1 MHDFES
7 RGCAL
12 RAILRRAPQAFVLT
26 AGVLGGSAA
35 WAQQAPAPEA
45 ASEAAPAAAA
55 ASDGRRVN
63 INEYIVRGNTV
74 LEARDIERAVYP
86 YLGPDRT
93 LADIESAR
101 EALQTIYQERGYQS
115 VYVDLPEQQ
124 VADGIVF
131 LQVSETKVGR
141 VRVVGAQHYSPLAI
155 RDEVP
160 ALQEGQVP
168 NFNRAQAELTSL
180 NKGASRQVVPL
191 VKEGRMPGTMDVDL
205 KVEDKSPWHAS
216 MGLNNDYSADT
227 SRLRSTA
234 SLGYDNL
241 WQLGHSVSL
250 TFFTAPQETDNAKVW
265 SGSYSM
271 PLSSR
276 WGLQF
281 SGYKS
286 DSNVATIGGTN
297 VLGKGYSFGLSAIY
311 TMEPQ
316 GDWSNSLS
324 VGLDYKKFDESTR
337 FGANEDQIPIKYLPF
352 TLGYNGYR
360 YSESSQSSVG
370 LSIVGASGSFFNQ
383 GSDWKEFDDK
393 RYQASPSFA
402 LLRGDGTHTQNL
414 FGDWQLGLRGSFQL
428 ASGALVSNEQFSAGG
443 ATSVR
448 GYLAAER
455 TGDDGVLGSVEW
467 RTPSLARWL
476 GANVNE
482 WRFYAFADA
491 ATLRL
496 RDPLP
501 EQDSSFSLA
510 SVGLGT
516 RLQVLDWLS
525 GSLDWGY
532 PLKDGPNTRKHDP
545 RLNFSVRASF

>member
-7 RGCAL
+7 RGRAL
-12 RAILRRAPQAFVLT
+12 RAILRRAPQALVLIV
-26 AGVLGGSAA
+26 AMNAA
-35 WAQQAPAPEA
+35 WAQGA
-45 ASEAAPAAAA
+45 AGADATS
-55 ASDGRRVN
+55 GRRVN

-86 YLGPDRT
+86 YLGPDRS

-101 EALQTIYQERGYQS
+101 EALQTIYQDKGYQS

-155 RDEVP
+155 RDDVP

-168 NFNRAQAELTSL
+168 NFNRAQAELTQL

-191 VKEGRMPGTMDVDL
+191 VKEGRIPGTMDVDL

-216 MGLNNDYSADT
+216 LGLNNDYSADT

-271 PLSSR
+271 PLTPR

-311 TMEPQ
+311 TMDPQ

-324 VGLDYKKFDESTR
+324 IGLDYKKFDESTR
-337 FGANEDQIPIKYLPF
+337 FGDNEDQIPIKYLPF
-352 TLGYNGYR
+352 TLAYNGYR
-360 YSESSQSSVG
+360 YSESSQSSLG
-370 LSIVGASGSFFNQ
+370 LSVVGASGSFFNQ
-383 GSDWKEFDDK
+383 GSDWQEFDDK

-455 TGDDGVLGSVEW
+455 TGDDGVLASVEW

-501 EQDSSFSLA
+501 EQDASYSLA
-510 SVGLGT
+510 SLGLGT

-545 RLNFSVRASF
+545 RLNFSVRANF

>member
-7 RGCAL
+7 RSSAL
-12 RAILRRAPQAFVLT
+12 RAVMRRAPQAIVLT
-26 AGVLGGSAA
+26 LAINAA
-35 WAQQAPAPEA
+35 WAQSVPAQDA
-45 ASEAAPAAAA
+45 ASTAAPAAADA
-55 ASDGRRVN
+55 RRVN

-93 LADIESAR
+93 LADIEAAR

-160 ALQEGQVP
+160 ALKEGEVP
-168 NFNRAQAELTSL
+168 NFNQAQAELTDL
-180 NKGASRQVVPL
+180 NKSASRQVVPL
-191 VKEGRMPGTMDVDL
+191 VKEGRLPGTMDVDL

-216 MGLNNDYSADT
+216 LGLNNDYSADT
-227 SRLRSTA
+227 TRLRSTA

-250 TFFTAPQETDNAKVW
+250 TFFTAPQDTDNAKVW

-271 PLSSR
+271 PLTNR
-276 WGLQF
+276 WSLQF

-297 VLGKGYSFGLSAIY
+297 VLGKGHSFGVSATY
-311 TMEPQ
+311 AMDPL
-316 GDWSNSLS
+316 GAWNNSLS
-324 VGLDYKKFDESTR
+324 IGLDYKNFDEATR
-337 FGANEDQIPIKYLPF
+337 FGDNEDQIPIKYLPF
-352 TLGYNGYR
+352 TLAYNGYR
-360 YSESSQSSVG
+360 YTESSQSSVG

-383 GSDWKEFDDK
+383 GSDWQDFDNK
-393 RYQASPSFA
+393 RYMASPSFA
-402 LLRGDGTHTQNL
+402 LLRGDGTHTQSL

-443 ATSVR
+443 MTSVR

-455 TGDDGVLGSVEW
+455 TGDDGLLGSVEW

-476 GANVNE
+476 GSNVNE

-501 EQDSSFSLA
+501 EQDASYSLA
-510 SVGLGT
+510 SVGVGT

-525 GSLDWGY
+525 GSMDWGY

>member
-7 RGCAL
+7 RVGAL
-12 RAILRRAPQAFVLT
+12 RAMMRRAPGAMVLALA
-26 AGVLGGSAA
+26 AGAA
-35 WAQQAPAPEA
+35 WAQP
-45 ASEAAPAAAA
+45 APAADSHA
-55 ASDGRRVN
+55 RRVN

-74 LEARDIERAVYP
+74 LDARDIEKAVYP

-101 EALQTIYQERGYQS
+101 EALQTLYQERGYQS

-131 LQVSETKVGR
+131 LQVAETKVGR
-141 VRVVGAQHYSPLAI
+141 VRVVGAKHYSPLTI

-160 ALQEGQVP
+160 ALQEGAVP
-168 NFNRAQAELTSL
+168 NFNQAQAQLTDL

-191 VKEGRMPGTMDVDL
+191 VKEGRVPGTMDVDL
-205 KVEDKSPWHAS
+205 KVEDKNPWHAS
-216 MGLNNDYSADT
+216 LGLNNDYSADT
-227 SRLRSTA
+227 TRLRSTA

-265 SGSYSM
+265 SGSYSI
-271 PLSSR
+271 PLDKQWS
-276 WGLQF
+276 LQF
-281 SGYKS
+281 TGYKS

-297 VLGKGYSFGLSAIY
+297 VLGKGYSFGMSAIY
-311 TMEPQ
+311 TLAPQ
-316 GDWSNSLS
+316 GDWYNSLS
-324 VGLDYKKFDESTR
+324 VGLDYKKFDETTR
-337 FGANEDQIPIKYLPF
+337 FGNNEDRIPLKYLPF
-352 TLGYNGYR
+352 TFSYNGYR
-360 YSESSQSSVG
+360 YSESSQSSLG
-370 LSIVGASGSFFNQ
+370 LSVVGASRSFFGM

-393 RYQASPSFA
+393 RYRASPSFA

-414 FGDWQLGLRGSFQL
+414 FGDWQLGLRAGFQL
-428 ASGALVSNEQFSAGG
+428 SSGALVSNEQFSAGG
-443 ATSVR
+443 STSVR

-455 TGDDGVLGSVEW
+455 TGDDGFLGSVEW

-476 GANVNE
+476 GSNVNE

-501 EQDSSFSLA
+501 EQDASYSLA

-532 PLKDGPNTRKHDP
+532 PLKDGPNTKKHDP

>member
-1 MHDFES
+1 MHDFDS
-7 RGCAL
+7 RGSAL
-12 RAILRRAPQAFVLT
+12 RAILRRAPQALVLALAINA
-26 AGVLGGSAA
+26 AG
-35 WAQQAPAPEA
+35 AQGAPGEA
-45 ASEAAPAAAA
+45 AA
-55 ASDGRRVN
+55 RLVN

-101 EALQTIYQERGYQS
+101 EALQTIYQERGFQS

-141 VRVVGAQHYSPLAI
+141 VRVVGAQHYSPLTI

-160 ALQEGQVP
+160 ALKEGEVP
-168 NFNRAQAELTSL
+168 NFNRAQAELTNL
-180 NKGASRQVVPL
+180 NKGASRQVVPV

-216 MGLNNDYSADT
+216 VGLNNDYSADT
-227 SRLRSTA
+227 TRLRSTA

-271 PLSSR
+271 PLAPR

-311 TMEPQ
+311 TMDPQ

-352 TLGYNGYR
+352 TLAYNGYR

-414 FGDWQLGLRGSFQL
+414 FGDWQLGLRGAFQL

-496 RDPLP
+496 HDPLP
-501 EQDSSFSLA
+501 EQDSSYSLA

-516 RLQVLDWLS
+516 RMQVLDWLS

-532 PLKDGPNTRKHDP
+532 PLKDGPDTRKHDP

>member
-7 RGCAL
+7 RVGAL
-12 RAILRRAPQAFVLT
+12 RAMMRRAPGAMVLALA
-26 AGVLGGSAA
+26 AGAA
-35 WAQQAPAPEA
+35 WAQP
-45 ASEAAPAAAA
+45 APAADSHA
-55 ASDGRRVN
+55 RRVN

-74 LEARDIERAVYP
+74 LDARDIEKAVYP

-101 EALQTIYQERGYQS
+101 EALQTLYQERGYQS

-131 LQVSETKVGR
+131 LQVAETKVGR
-141 VRVVGAQHYSPLAI
+141 VRVVGAKHYSPLTI

-160 ALQEGQVP
+160 ALQEGAVP
-168 NFNRAQAELTSL
+168 NFNQAQAQLTDL

-191 VKEGRMPGTMDVDL
+191 VKEGRVPGTMDVDL
-205 KVEDKSPWHAS
+205 KVEDKNPWHAS
-216 MGLNNDYSADT
+216 LGLNNDYSADT
-227 SRLRSTA
+227 TRLRSTA

-271 PLSSR
+271 PLDKQWS
-276 WGLQF
+276 LQF
-281 SGYKS
+281 TGYKS

-297 VLGKGYSFGLSAIY
+297 VLGKGYSFGMSAIY
-311 TMEPQ
+311 TLAPQ
-316 GDWSNSLS
+316 GDWYNSLS
-324 VGLDYKKFDESTR
+324 VGLDYKKFDETTR
-337 FGANEDQIPIKYLPF
+337 FGNNEDRIPLKYLPF
-352 TLGYNGYR
+352 TFSYNGYR
-360 YSESSQSSVG
+360 YSESSQSSLG
-370 LSIVGASGSFFNQ
+370 LSVVGASRSFFGM

-393 RYQASPSFA
+393 RYRASPSFA

-414 FGDWQLGLRGSFQL
+414 FGDWQLGLRAGFQL
-428 ASGALVSNEQFSAGG
+428 SSGALVSNEQFSAGG
-443 ATSVR
+443 STSVR

-455 TGDDGVLGSVEW
+455 TGDDGFLGSVEW

-476 GANVNE
+476 GSNVNE

-501 EQDSSFSLA
+501 EQDASYSLA

-532 PLKDGPNTRKHDP
+532 PLKDGPNTKKHDP

>member
-1 MHDFES
+1 MHDFDS
-7 RGCAL
+7 RGSAL
-12 RAILRRAPQAFVLT
+12 RAILRRAPQALVL
-26 AGVLGGSAA
+26 ALAINAA
-35 WAQQAPAPEA
+35 WAQGAPGEA
-45 ASEAAPAAAA
+45 AA
-55 ASDGRRVN
+55 RLVN

-74 LEARDIERAVYP
+74 LDARDIERAVYP

-101 EALQTIYQERGYQS
+101 EALQTIYQERGFQS

-160 ALQEGQVP
+160 ALKEGEVP
-168 NFNRAQAELTSL
+168 NFNRAQAELTNL
-180 NKGASRQVVPL
+180 NKGASRQVVPV

-216 MGLNNDYSADT
+216 VGLNNDYSADT
-227 SRLRSTA
+227 TRLRSTA

-271 PLSSR
+271 PLAPR

-311 TMEPQ
+311 TMDPQ

-352 TLGYNGYR
+352 TLAYNGYR

-501 EQDSSFSLA
+501 EQDSSYSLA

-516 RLQVLDWLS
+516 RMQVLDWLS

>member
-7 RGCAL
+7 RSSAL
-12 RAILRRAPQAFVLT
+12 RAMLRRAPEAIVLT
-26 AGVLGGSAA
+26 LAINAA
-35 WAQQAPAPEA
+35 LAQSAPAQDAESA
-45 ASEAAPAAAA
+45 AAPAAADA
-55 ASDGRRVN
+55 RRVN

-93 LADIESAR
+93 LADIEAAR

-131 LQVSETKVGR
+131 LQVAETKVGR

-160 ALQEGQVP
+160 ALKEGEVP
-168 NFNRAQAELTSL
+168 NFNQAQAELTGL
-180 NKGASRQVVPL
+180 NKSASRQVVPL
-191 VKEGRMPGTMDVDL
+191 VKEGRLPGTMDVDL
-205 KVEDKSPWHAS
+205 KVEDKSPWQAS
-216 MGLNNDYSADT
+216 LGLNNDYSADT
-227 SRLRSTA
+227 THLRSTA

-276 WGLQF
+276 WSLQF

-297 VLGKGYSFGLSAIY
+297 VLGKGHSFGVSATY
-311 TMEPQ
+311 TMDPL
-316 GDWSNSLS
+316 GAWSNSLS
-324 VGLDYKKFDESTR
+324 IGLDYKKFDEATR
-337 FGANEDQIPIKYLPF
+337 FGDNEDQIPIKYLPF

-360 YSESSQSSVG
+360 YSESSQSSLG

-383 GSDWKEFDDK
+383 SSDWQEFDNK
-393 RYQASPSFA
+393 RYMASPSFA
-402 LLRGDGTHTQNL
+402 LLRGDGTHTQSL

-428 ASGALVSNEQFSAGG
+428 ASGALVSNEQFSAGSM
-443 ATSVR
+443 TSVR

-455 TGDDGVLGSVEW
+455 TGDDGLLGSVEW

-476 GANVNE
+476 GSNVNE

-501 EQDSSFSLA
+501 EQDASYSLA

-525 GSLDWGY
+525 GSMDWGY
-532 PLKDGPNTRKHDP
+532 PLKDGPNTQKHDP
-545 RLNFSVRASF
+545 RLYFSVRASF

>member
-7 RGCAL
+7 KGSAL
-12 RAILRRAPQAFVLT
+12 RAAGAIVLT
-26 AGVLGGSAA
+26 LAAGAA
-35 WAQQAPAPEA
+35 WAQAAAPAD
-45 ASEAAPAAAA
+45 AAAA
-55 ASDGRRVN
+55 AADQRRVN
-63 INEYIVRGNTV
+63 VNEYIVRGNTV
-74 LEARDIERAVYP
+74 LEARDIEKAVYP

-93 LADIESAR
+93 LSDIEAAR

-141 VRVVGAQHYSPLAI
+141 VRVVGAKHYSPLTI

-160 ALQEGQVP
+160 ALQEGEVP
-168 NFNRAQAELTSL
+168 NFNKAQAELTNL
-180 NKGASRQVVPL
+180 NRGASRQVVPL

-216 MGLNNDYSADT
+216 VGLNNDYSADT
-227 SRLRSTA
+227 KKLRSTA
-234 SLGYDNL
+234 SIGYDNL

-250 TFFTAPQETDNAKVW
+250 TFFTAPQQTDNAKVW

-271 PLSSR
+271 PLSNR
-276 WGLQF
+276 WSLQF

-297 VLGKGYSFGLSAIY
+297 VLGKGHSFGVSATY
-311 TMEPQ
+311 SMEPQ
-316 GDWSNSLS
+316 GEWYNSLTM
-324 VGLDYKKFDESTR
+324 GIDYKKFDETTR
-337 FGANEDQIPIKYLPF
+337 FGNNEELIPLKYLPF
-352 TLGYNGYR
+352 TFSYNGYR

-370 LSIVGASGSFFNQ
+370 LSIVGATRSSFGI

-393 RYQASPSFA
+393 RYRASPSFA
-402 LLRGDGTHTQNL
+402 LLRGDGTHTHNL
-414 FGDWQLGLRGSFQL
+414 LGDWQLGLRGAFQIS
-428 ASGALVSNEQFSAGG
+428 SGALVSNEQFSAGG

-476 GANVNE
+476 GPNVNE

-496 RDPLP
+496 RETLP
-501 EQDSSFSLA
+501 EQDASYSLA

-516 RLQVLDWLS
+516 RMQVLDWLS

-545 RLNFSVRASF
+545 RLNFNLRASF

>member
-7 RGCAL
+7 RGGAL
-12 RAILRRAPQAFVLT
+12 RAMMRSAPAAVVL
-26 AGVLGGSAA
+26 ALAANVA
-35 WAQQAPAPEA
+35 WAQ
-45 ASEAAPAAAA
+45 PAAAA
-55 ASDGRRVN
+55 QEARRVN
-63 INEYIVRGNTV
+63 VNEYIVRGNTV
-74 LEARDIERAVYP
+74 LDARDIEKAVYP

-93 LADIESAR
+93 LADIEAAR

-131 LQVSETKVGR
+131 LQVAETKVGR
-141 VRVVGAQHYSPLAI
+141 VRVVGAKHYSPLAI

-160 ALQEGQVP
+160 ALQEGEVP
-168 NFNRAQAELTSL
+168 NFNQAQAELTNL

-191 VKEGRMPGTMDVDL
+191 VKEGRIPGTMDVDL
-205 KVEDKSPWHAS
+205 KVEDKNPWHAS
-216 MGLNNDYSADT
+216 LGLNNDYSADT
-227 SRLRSTA
+227 TRLRGTA

-271 PLSSR
+271 PLDHQWS
-276 WGLQF
+276 LQF
-281 SGYKS
+281 TGYKS

-297 VLGKGYSFGLSAIY
+297 VLGKGYSFGMSAIY
-311 TMEPQ
+311 TLAPQ
-316 GDWSNSLS
+316 GDWYNSLS
-324 VGLDYKKFDESTR
+324 FGLDYKKFDETTR
-337 FGANEDQIPIKYLPF
+337 FGGSEDLIPLKYVPF
-352 TLGYNGYR
+352 TFSYNGYR
-360 YSESSQSSVG
+360 YSESSQSSIG
-370 LSIVGASGSFFNQ
+370 LSLVGASRSFFGL

-393 RYQASPSFA
+393 RYRASPSFA

-414 FGDWQLGLRGSFQL
+414 FGDWQLGLRAGFQL

-443 ATSVR
+443 STSVR

-455 TGDDGVLGSVEW
+455 TGDDGLLGSVEW

-476 GANVNE
+476 GSNVNE

-501 EQDSSFSLA
+501 EQDASYSLA

-516 RLQVLDWLS
+516 RLLVLDCVS

-532 PLKDGPNTRKHDP
+532 PLKDGPSTKKHDP
-545 RLNFSVRASF
+545 RLNFSVRANF

>member
-1 MHDFES
+1 
-7 RGCAL
+7 
-12 RAILRRAPQAFVLT
+12 
-26 AGVLGGSAA
+26 
-35 WAQQAPAPEA
+35 
-45 ASEAAPAAAA
+45 
-55 ASDGRRVN
+55 
-63 INEYIVRGNTV
+63 
-74 LEARDIERAVYP
+74 
-86 YLGPDRT
+86 
-93 LADIESAR
+93 
-101 EALQTIYQERGYQS
+101 
-115 VYVDLPEQQ
+115 VDLPEQQ

-168 NFNRAQAELTSL
+168 NFNRAQAELTGL
-180 NKGASRQVVPL
+180 NKGASRQVVPV

-216 MGLNNDYSADT
+216 VGLNNDYSADT
-227 SRLRSTA
+227 TRLRSTA

-324 VGLDYKKFDESTR
+324 IGLDYKKFDESTR
-337 FGANEDQIPIKYLPF
+337 FGANEDQVPIKYLPF
-352 TLGYNGYR
+352 TLAYNGYR
-360 YSESSQSSVG
+360 YSESSQSSLG
-370 LSIVGASGSFFNQ
+370 LSVVGASGSFFNQ
-383 GSDWKEFDDK
+383 GSGWKEFDDK
-393 RYQASPSFA
+393 RYRASPSFA

-455 TGDDGVLGSVEW
+455 TGDDGLLGSVEW

-501 EQDSSFSLA
+501 EQDASYSLA

>member
-1 MHDFES
+1 MQDFES
-7 RGCAL
+7 RGSAL
-12 RAILRRAPQAFVLT
+12 RAILRRAPQAVVLSL
-26 AGVLGGSAA
+26 ALNAA
-35 WAQQAPAPEA
+35 WAQGAPEA
-45 ASEAAPAAAA
+45 PAAQADGGAA
-55 ASDGRRVN
+55 RLVN

-160 ALQEGQVP
+160 ALQEGEVP
-168 NFNRAQAELTSL
+168 NFNRAQAELTQL

-216 MGLNNDYSADT
+216 AGLNNDYSADT

-234 SLGYDNL
+234 TLGYDNL

-271 PLSSR
+271 PLSAR

-297 VLGKGYSFGLSAIY
+297 VLGKGHSFGLSAIY

-324 VGLDYKKFDESTR
+324 IGLDYKKFDEATR
-337 FGANEDQIPIKYLPF
+337 FGADETQVPIKYLPF

-360 YSESSQSSVG
+360 YSESSQSSLG
-370 LSIVGASGSFFNQ
+370 LSVVGASGSFFNQ
-383 GSDWKEFDDK
+383 GSDWKEFDNK
-393 RYQASPSFA
+393 RYLANPSFA
-402 LLRGDGTHTQNL
+402 LLRGDGTHTHNL

-455 TGDDGVLGSVEW
+455 TGDDGLLGSVEW

-501 EQDSSFSLA
+501 EQESRYSLA

-525 GSLDWGY
+525 GSMDWGY

>member
-7 RGCAL
+7 RSSAL
-12 RAILRRAPQAFVLT
+12 RAMLRRAPEAIVLT
-26 AGVLGGSAA
+26 LAINAA
-35 WAQQAPAPEA
+35 WAQSAPAQDAESA
-45 ASEAAPAAAA
+45 AVPAAADA
-55 ASDGRRVN
+55 RRVN

-93 LADIESAR
+93 LADIEAAR

-131 LQVSETKVGR
+131 LQVAETKVGR

-160 ALQEGQVP
+160 ALKEGEVP
-168 NFNRAQAELTSL
+168 NFNQAQAELTGL
-180 NKGASRQVVPL
+180 NKSVSRQVVPL
-191 VKEGRMPGTMDVDL
+191 VKEGRLPGTMDVDL
-205 KVEDKSPWHAS
+205 KVEDKSPWQAS
-216 MGLNNDYSADT
+216 LGLNNDYSADT
-227 SRLRSTA
+227 THLRSTA

-276 WGLQF
+276 WSLQF

-297 VLGKGYSFGLSAIY
+297 VLGRGHSFGVSATY
-311 TMEPQ
+311 TMDPL
-316 GDWSNSLS
+316 GAWSNSLS
-324 VGLDYKKFDESTR
+324 IGLDYKKFDEATR
-337 FGANEDQIPIKYLPF
+337 FGDNEDQIPIKYLPF
-352 TLGYNGYR
+352 TLAYNGYR
-360 YSESSQSSVG
+360 YSESSQSSLG

-383 GSDWKEFDDK
+383 SSDWQEFDNK
-393 RYQASPSFA
+393 RYMASPSFA
-402 LLRGDGTHTQNL
+402 LLRGDGTHTQSL

-443 ATSVR
+443 MTSVR

-455 TGDDGVLGSVEW
+455 TGDDGLLGSVEW

-476 GANVNE
+476 GSNVNE

-501 EQDSSFSLA
+501 EQDASYSLA

-525 GSLDWGY
+525 GSMDWGY
-532 PLKDGPNTRKHDP
+532 PLKDGPNTQKHDP
-545 RLNFSVRASF
+545 RLYFSVRASF

>member
-1 MHDFES
+1 MHDFDS
-7 RGCAL
+7 RGSAL
-12 RAILRRAPQAFVLT
+12 RATLRRAPQALVL
-26 AGVLGGSAA
+26 ALAINAA
-35 WAQQAPAPEA
+35 WAQGAPGEA
-45 ASEAAPAAAA
+45 AA
-55 ASDGRRVN
+55 RLVN

-155 RDEVP
+155 RDDVP
-160 ALQEGQVP
+160 ALKEGEVP
-168 NFNRAQAELTSL
+168 NFNRAQAELTNL
-180 NKGASRQVVPL
+180 NKGASRQVVPV

-216 MGLNNDYSADT
+216 VGLNNDYSADT
-227 SRLRSTA
+227 TRLRSTA

-271 PLSSR
+271 PLAPR

-297 VLGKGYSFGLSAIY
+297 VLGKGYSFGVSAIY
-311 TMEPQ
+311 TMDPQ

-352 TLGYNGYR
+352 TLAYNGYR

-501 EQDSSFSLA
+501 EQDSSYSLA

-516 RLQVLDWLS
+516 RMQVLDWLS
-525 GSLDWGY
+525 GSMDWGY

>member
-7 RGCAL
+7 KGRAL
-12 RAILRRAPQAFVLT
+12 RAVLRRAPETIVLMLAINT
-26 AGVLGGSAA
+26 A
-35 WAQQAPAPEA
+35 WAQ
-45 ASEAAPAAAA
+45 AAPAQDAAPPA
-55 ASDGRRVN
+55 APAEANARRVN

-86 YLGPDRT
+86 YLGPERT
-93 LADIESAR
+93 LADIEAAR

-131 LQVSETKVGR
+131 LQVTETKVGR

-160 ALQEGQVP
+160 ALKEGEVP
-168 NFNRAQAELTSL
+168 NFNQAQAELTGL
-180 NKGASRQVVPL
+180 NKSASRQVVPL

-216 MGLNNDYSADT
+216 LGLNNDYSADT
-227 SRLRSTA
+227 TRLRSTA
-234 SLGYDNL
+234 SIGYDNL

-250 TFFTAPQETDNAKVW
+250 TFFTAPQDTDNAKVW
-265 SGSYSM
+265 SGSYSL

-276 WGLQF
+276 WSLQF
-281 SGYKS
+281 SGYQS

-297 VLGKGYSFGLSAIY
+297 VLGKGHSFGVMATY
-311 TMEPQ
+311 AMDPQ
-316 GDWSNSLS
+316 GAWSNSLS

-337 FGANEDQIPIKYLPF
+337 FGANVDEIPIKYLPF
-352 TLGYNGYR
+352 TLAYNGYR
-360 YSESSQSSVG
+360 YSESSQSSLG
-370 LSIVGASGSFFNQ
+370 LSVVGASGSFFNQ
-383 GSDWKEFDDK
+383 SSDWQEFDNK
-393 RYQASPSFA
+393 RYMASPSFA
-402 LLRGDGTHTQNL
+402 LLRGDGTHTQSL

-467 RTPSLARWL
+467 RSPSLARWL
-476 GANVNE
+476 GSNVNE

-501 EQDSSFSLA
+501 EQDSSYSLA

-525 GSLDWGY
+525 GSMDWGY